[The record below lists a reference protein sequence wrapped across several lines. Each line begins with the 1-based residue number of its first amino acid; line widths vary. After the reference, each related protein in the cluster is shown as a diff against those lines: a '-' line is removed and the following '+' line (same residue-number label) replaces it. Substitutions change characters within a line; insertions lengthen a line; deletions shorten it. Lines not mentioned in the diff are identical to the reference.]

1 MKRFYFDSCD
11 GGSFI
16 QDDQGLELVGIE
28 SARDQAV
35 AGLADLARELIPLKA
50 GRELVIEVRDDA
62 GQGVLRAMLSIQV
75 EMLD

>member
-62 GQGVLRAMLSIQV
+62 GQGVLRAMLSIRV